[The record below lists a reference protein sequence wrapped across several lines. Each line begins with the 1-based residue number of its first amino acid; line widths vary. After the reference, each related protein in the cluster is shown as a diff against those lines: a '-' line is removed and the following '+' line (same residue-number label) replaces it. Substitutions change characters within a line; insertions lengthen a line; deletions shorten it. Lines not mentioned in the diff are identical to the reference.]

1 MKKEEKK
8 KSKTYRAAAFTAGL
22 GATGLAATIGAKHVA
37 NKFHKAQVRR
47 ARIVAGVTTAG
58 FLAEMALMAAAA
70 RAAAR
75 QARRSGASQGRR
87 AGSSYGHYSG
97 AGFGRSTPH
106 IKHFHTLDL
115 SGKETTKAQVKKK
128 YRDAAFK
135 HHPDRGGNEE
145 KMKEVSNAYSEIK
158 NSPWHQKLAYL
169 KEDGM
174 NSFWDGFEK
183 RASGWGTAAE
193 LGGLGVLAVPSIQK
207 LRGHPMDEDTAAKM
221 EILGL
226 GTLAAPYL
234 GSMARTGAGK
244 AWSKLGPKVV
254 PKAEK
259 GMKGFFKKHIQPHM
273 KG

>member
-1 MKKEEKK
+1 MKKKD
-8 KSKTYRAAAFTAGL
+8 KSKAKMYRAAAFSAGVGGVGL
-22 GATGLAATIGAKHVA
+22 GVKHVVH
-37 NKFHKAQVRR
+37 KMHKARVRR

-58 FLAEMALMAAAA
+58 FLAEMALIAAAA

-183 RASGWGTAAE
+183 RASGWSTAAE

-221 EILGL
+221 EVLGL

-244 AWSKLGPKVV
+244 AWGKLGPKVV
-254 PKAEK
+254 PKAEN
-259 GMKGFFKKHIQPHM
+259 GLKGFLKKHIQPHM